1 MSNIPQD
8 YNITIQ
14 IVKGGFVLHYPSK
27 PTGDGNSVNLS
38 YYIQE
43 VFTSTRKMHQKI
55 KEVLDYT
62 STTPVD
68 AE

>member
-1 MSNIPQD
+1 MSIPQD
-8 YNITIQ
+8 FNISIQ

-27 PTGDGNSVNLS
+27 DEADGMRFYV
-38 YYIQE
+38 QE

-55 KEVLDYT
+55 KEVLEYT
-62 STTPVD
+62 STVQVD